1 MKKLSNVANNGVVKN
16 KKINTLKT
24 KLNKLDKK
32 IPNATTLILINQY
45 NTVKQNLESKIGNV
59 DKNNPRH

>member
-1 MKKLSNVANNGVVKN
+1 MNNDVVKN

-32 IPNATTLILINQY
+32 IPNATTLILIDQY
-45 NTVKQNLESKIGNV
+45 NTVKQNLENRIGNV
-59 DKNNPRH
+59 DKKNPRH

>member
-45 NTVKQNLESKIGNV
+45 NTVKQNLENRIGNV

>member
-1 MKKLSNVANNGVVKN
+1 MKKLSNVVNNDVVKN

-32 IPNATTLILINQY
+32 IPNATTLILIDQY
-45 NTVKQNLESKIGNV
+45 NTVKQNLENRIGNV
-59 DKNNPRH
+59 DKKNPRH